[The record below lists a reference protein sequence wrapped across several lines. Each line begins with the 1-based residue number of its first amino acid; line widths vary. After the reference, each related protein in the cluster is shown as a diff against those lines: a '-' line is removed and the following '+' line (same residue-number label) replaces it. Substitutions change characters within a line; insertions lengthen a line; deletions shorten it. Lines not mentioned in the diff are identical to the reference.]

1 MWNEASAKPCT
12 RILFLQLLLGVL
24 LLGGVF
30 LLAVNEDI
38 AATQRTMVNTVNYV
52 KEQCN
57 RYSRIGLADES
68 KSLMRI
74 VESANQTAHRLEE
87 TTRPVSADFLHTCM
101 KDCYVSG
108 ILLLDEAGNITAA
121 SEAADMA
128 AFVHEN
134 LDSEALQNTDKGNQ
148 HIPKQFSG
156 EKHAQ
161 KAVEHLLWCRQK
173 VGTKNLCAA
182 KQKPNRKQ
190 DKDAEKRR
198 KCRMYFY
205 HIILL

>member
-1 MWNEASAKPCT
+1 MWNKSSAKPCT
-12 RILFLQLLLGVL
+12 RILFLQILLGVL

-87 TTRPVSADFLHTCM
+87 ATRPVSADFLHTCV
-101 KDCYVSG
+101 KDCLSG
-108 ILLLDEAGNITAA
+108 GGAA
-121 SEAADMA
+121 LAEP
-128 AFVHEN
+128 EN
-134 LDSEALQNTDKGNQ
+134 YMTL
-148 HIPKQFSG
+148 
-156 EKHAQ
+156 
-161 KAVEHLLWCRQK
+161 R
-173 VGTKNLCAA
+173 
-182 KQKPNRKQ
+182 
-190 DKDAEKRR
+190 
-198 KCRMYFY
+198 
-205 HIILL
+205 

>member
-74 VESANQTAHRLEE
+74 VESANGAPIGGNHKACQCGF
-87 TTRPVSADFLHTCM
+87 SAYLCEGLLRFGDSA
-101 KDCYVSG
+101 SG
-108 ILLLDEAGNITAA
+108 R
-121 SEAADMA
+121 SRKYYCRKR
-128 AFVHEN
+128 
-134 LDSEALQNTDKGNQ
+134 S
-148 HIPKQFSG
+148 SG
-156 EKHAQ
+156 YGSFRA
-161 KAVEHLLWCRQK
+161 
-173 VGTKNLCAA
+173 
-182 KQKPNRKQ
+182 
-190 DKDAEKRR
+190 
-198 KCRMYFY
+198 
-205 HIILL
+205 

>member
-87 TTRPVSADFLHTCM
+87 TTRPVSADATFRGFCFWMKQEILLPQAKQRIWQLSCM
-101 KDCYVSG
+101 K
-108 ILLLDEAGNITAA
+108 IW
-121 SEAADMA
+121 
-128 AFVHEN
+128 
-134 LDSEALQNTDKGNQ
+134 
-148 HIPKQFSG
+148 IPKP
-156 EKHAQ
+156 
-161 KAVEHLLWCRQK
+161 C
-173 VGTKNLCAA
+173 
-182 KQKPNRKQ
+182 
-190 DKDAEKRR
+190 
-198 KCRMYFY
+198 
-205 HIILL
+205 

>member
-87 TTRPVSADFLHTCM
+87 TTRPI
-101 KDCYVSG
+101 KSG
-108 ILLLDEAGNITAA
+108 YQDSNLGPPAPKAGALTGLRYTPSCNSEYLSLIAVQRYAFILNYKT
-121 SEAADMA
+121 
-128 AFVHEN
+128 F
-134 LDSEALQNTDKGNQ
+134 
-148 HIPKQFSG
+148 
-156 EKHAQ
+156 
-161 KAVEHLLWCRQK
+161 R
-173 VGTKNLCAA
+173 
-182 KQKPNRKQ
+182 
-190 DKDAEKRR
+190 
-198 KCRMYFY
+198 
-205 HIILL
+205 

>member
-87 TTRPVSADFLHTCM
+87 TTRPVSADCGKRKPDGAPIGGNHKACQCGFSAYLCEGLLRFG
-101 KDCYVSG
+101 DSASG
-108 ILLLDEAGNITAA
+108 
-121 SEAADMA
+121 
-128 AFVHEN
+128 
-134 LDSEALQNTDKGNQ
+134 
-148 HIPKQFSG
+148 
-156 EKHAQ
+156 
-161 KAVEHLLWCRQK
+161 
-173 VGTKNLCAA
+173 
-182 KQKPNRKQ
+182 
-190 DKDAEKRR
+190 
-198 KCRMYFY
+198 
-205 HIILL
+205 

>member
-74 VESANQTAHRLEE
+74 VESANILYGFTAVSPRYAMRMLRRTPILE
-87 TTRPVSADFLHTCM
+87 A
-101 KDCYVSG
+101 
-108 ILLLDEAGNITAA
+108 
-121 SEAADMA
+121 
-128 AFVHEN
+128 
-134 LDSEALQNTDKGNQ
+134 
-148 HIPKQFSG
+148 
-156 EKHAQ
+156 
-161 KAVEHLLWCRQK
+161 
-173 VGTKNLCAA
+173 
-182 KQKPNRKQ
+182 
-190 DKDAEKRR
+190 
-198 KCRMYFY
+198 
-205 HIILL
+205 

>member
-1 MWNEASAKPCT
+1 MWNESSAKPCT

-101 KDCYVSG
+101 KDCFWMKRE
-108 ILLLDEAGNITAA
+108 ILLPQAKRRIWQLSCMKIW
-121 SEAADMA
+121 
-128 AFVHEN
+128 
-134 LDSEALQNTDKGNQ
+134 
-148 HIPKQFSG
+148 IPKPF
-156 EKHAQ
+156 
-161 KAVEHLLWCRQK
+161 
-173 VGTKNLCAA
+173 
-182 KQKPNRKQ
+182 
-190 DKDAEKRR
+190 
-198 KCRMYFY
+198 
-205 HIILL
+205 